1 MSMNPATPN
10 GLKPVLPR
18 KSNRNGAAAL
28 ASLPATNGANGTN
41 GAHGTRPASKA
52 KAPRAPKQANSDV
65 HGLQAQLE
73 AFQRGQAVAEFDLH
87 GTLLSANPTFLKL
100 TGYLPEEVQGRSHDF
115 LCDSSEV
122 QSTEYRALWANL
134 ARGETQVGEYR
145 RNGKGGREI
154 WLAGSYSPVLGEDGD
169 PEKVLFAALDITA
182 TRTELKVR
190 MDIMNLTSI
199 VSEADL
205 KGDILS
211 INEKFIQVSKYGRE
225 ELIGRPHNTTRHP
238 DMPKEVFREMWSTIG
253 RGNVFRGV
261 VKNRAK
267 DGTPYYVDA
276 VIAPILGDN
285 GKPKKYL
292 GVRYDITEAEL
303 ERHNMRGIFRAIDST
318 YAYIEFDTEGNVLS
332 ANQNFQD
339 VMEYTA
345 EAIKGKH
352 HRIFC
357 DQAAVASPEYQQF
370 WPDLRSGKSK
380 SGEFKRITRTGREIW
395 LQAVYAP
402 VMDEVGRV
410 VKVIKIATDVT
421 VAVRQRLSLS
431 QILKEVAENAQTL
444 SSASEELSANSQQ
457 MVANAEETSAQAG
470 VVSAAAQQVST
481 NVQTVAAGTEEMSAS
496 IREIAKNAQEAAKIA
511 AVGVTAANTATDTIS
526 KLGVSSGEIG
536 KVIKTITSIARQ
548 TNLLALNATIEAAR
562 AGEAGKGFAVVANE
576 VKELAKET
584 AKATEDISQK
594 IESIQ
599 GDTRHAVSAISE
611 INGVISKIND
621 YQNTIASAV
630 EEQTATTSEIS
641 RNVNEAAH
649 GSSEIARNIGGVA
662 HAAKNTTLG
671 ASDTEKAAME
681 LARLAAALQRT
692 VAMSQH

>member
-1 MSMNPATPN
+1 MPTKSSRKAPIKPALPRAVSRNGSINGSTHSSNGRGLAQAPATP
-10 GLKPVLPR
+10 
-18 KSNRNGAAAL
+18 KSKKVTTSPKGRTKSGPSELETLRARVEALDRSQAVIEFDLSGNILTANKNFLNVMGYSLEEIQGQHHQIFCESSVSQSPDYRSFWQALNRGELQSGEFKRVTKSGKEVWLIASYNPILGPDGRPSKIVNL
-28 ASLPATNGANGTN
+28 ATDIT
-41 GAHGTRPASKA
+41 ASKA
-52 KAPRAPKQANSDV
+52 
-65 HGLQAQLE
+65 
-73 AFQRGQAVAEFDLH
+73 
-87 GTLLSANPTFLKL
+87 
-100 TGYLPEEVQGRSHDF
+100 
-115 LCDSSEV
+115 
-122 QSTEYRALWANL
+122 
-134 ARGETQVGEYR
+134 
-145 RNGKGGREI
+145 
-154 WLAGSYSPVLGEDGD
+154 
-169 PEKVLFAALDITA
+169 
-182 TRTELKVR
+182 ELKVR
-190 MDIMNLTSI
+190 TDVMNLTCI

-211 INEKFIQVSKYGRE
+211 VNEKFIQVSKYGRD
-225 ELIGRPHNTTRHP
+225 ELIGKGHNTTRHP

-253 RGNVFRGV
+253 RGNIFRGV

-276 VIAPILGDN
+276 VIAPILGEN

-303 ERHNMRGIFRAIDST
+303 ERQNMRGIFRAIDSV
-318 YAYIEFDTEGNVLS
+318 YAYIEFDTEGNLIS

-339 VMEYTA
+339 TMEYSA
-345 EAIKGKH
+345 DALKGKH
-352 HRIFC
+352 HRSFC
-357 DQAAVASPEYQQF
+357 DPAMVASAEYQQF

-380 SGEFKRITRTGREIW
+380 SGEFKRVTRTGREVW

-410 VKVIKIATDVT
+410 VKVVKIATDVT
-421 VAVRQRLSLS
+421 MTVRQRLSLGH
-431 QILKEVAENAQTL
+431 ILKEVAENAQTL

-457 MVANAEETSAQAG
+457 MVSNAEETSAQAG
-470 VVSAAAQQVST
+470 VVSAAAQQVSN
-481 NVQTVAAGTEEMSAS
+481 NVQTVASGTEEMSAS
-496 IREIAKNAQEAAKIA
+496 IREIAKNAQEAAKVA
-511 AVGVTAANTATDTIS
+511 AVGVTAADSATHTIS
-526 KLGVSSGEIG
+526 KLGISSAEIG

-599 GDTRHAVSAISE
+599 ADTKHAVSAISE
-611 INGVISKIND
+611 INGVIAKIND

-630 EEQTATTSEIS
+630 EEQTATTAEIS
-641 RNVNEAAH
+641 RNVSEAAR
-649 GSSEIARNIGGVA
+649 GSSEIAQNIGGVA
-662 HAAKNTTLG
+662 QAAKNTTLG

-681 LARLAAALQRT
+681 LARLAAGLQRT
-692 VAMSQH
+692 VATAQK